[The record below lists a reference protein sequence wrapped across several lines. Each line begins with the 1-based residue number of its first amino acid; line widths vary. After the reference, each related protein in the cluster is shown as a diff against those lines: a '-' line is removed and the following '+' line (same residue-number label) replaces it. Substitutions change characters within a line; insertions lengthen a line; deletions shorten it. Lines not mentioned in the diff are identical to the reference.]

1 MILFLALQMGQE
13 YLHVQN
19 YDMAKRFF
27 ERIISNYQKEQW
39 WPVLAQVQRALR
51 ECAQQLQLLPDVVS
65 CSVALLAKNLSTA
78 AAAAAALQQLLALV
92 RLGEPAS
99 SSAAS
104 PSPFLPLS
112 SPLELQV
119 EPAQK
124 LLRCRAAFSHAQLPL
139 GGRVTLRLRLLS
151 SLAVPL
157 PLTELQICSTD
168 GALSRTLL
176 SPDAAGAADVYMA
189 GSATAAAAGM
199 LGSNTLALA

>member
-51 ECAQQLQLLPDVVS
+51 ECAQQLQLLPDFVS

-78 AAAAAALQQLLALV
+78 DAAAAALQQLLALV

-104 PSPFLPLS
+104 PSPS
-112 SPLELQV
+112 E
-119 EPAQK
+119 
-124 LLRCRAAFSHAQLPL
+124 RAAS
-139 GGRVTLRLRLLS
+139 
-151 SLAVPL
+151 
-157 PLTELQICSTD
+157 
-168 GALSRTLL
+168 
-176 SPDAAGAADVYMA
+176 AA
-189 GSATAAAAGM
+189 
-199 LGSNTLALA
+199 